1 MSSFIEN
8 LMQSAGQ
15 PDGRPF
21 RERARMV
28 GAVYTLSY
36 TDAIVAVFDY
46 DREQAG
52 GLPKNTFLMAAKPEG
67 DETFILLRIQKEA
80 RLPSAAANDQTRQ
93 ESIEDSG
100 NEGPWADR
108 LPEWLKD
115 KLSLHGLE
123 CSVLGTFISKPDGSY
138 LYAEDIDNYY
148 AVNQLMIWKPDA
160 ISLDMIVNHQHRTND
175 IPISRKSAKIGR
187 TRFAAAEPTNA
198 TKADFRINPTDIMKR
213 RTAYFGMSRSGKSN
227 GLKIMAE
234 NIYRIREDNPAHRVG
249 QIIFDLSGEY
259 AQDNYQDGKGLH
271 RVHETLS
278 LPRQSEVATYGLIPV
293 SSQSHVAVERAL
305 DQMLAGKEII
315 RGIMANETARYT
327 TAFRDADLTV
337 EPSAAGNMSA
347 QTRYY
352 RAVLTVLDPDR
363 KVMKLNFF
371 GDPIPQQWQTQQD
384 TVAVERALDQML
396 AGKEIIR
403 GIMANETA
411 RYTTAFRDADLTVEP
426 SAAGNMSAQ
435 TRYYRAVLT
444 YRTALAAA
452 GLQTPN
458 WRPSIQGPG
467 PNPVFSQT
475 LVAALR
481 HADNANSDNQTD
493 YLQAAAIIENAVTN
507 QFNITWD
514 QLIILFSA
522 LDKFVDDRRS
532 RFSSFEQDYIARSS
546 TQESWADPRFR
557 AILRIFESRNGPRS
571 FQIAQEQHDPNTTND
586 FAEAVVADL
595 REGKLVII
603 DQSAGDPEQNKAAA
617 ERVMWRIFRSQ
628 QERFRSISV
637 YHDPTAPPDENQ
649 ATEGHIIIYI
659 EEAHNLL
666 PRANARDNLTS
677 VWARSAKEGSKLN
690 IGMVLATQA
699 PSSVM
704 PEILSETD
712 NWVLSYLNSGS
723 ERRVVADYMDFAD
736 FADQIGKVSEQGFV
750 RIRTLSQAYTVPVQL
765 DRFQITDAPDQS
777 GQTPNA
783 QP

>member
-1 MSSFIEN
+1 MQQHSQDSSTTVIDN

-15 PDGRPF
+15 PDNRSF

-28 GAVYTLSY
+28 GAVYTISY
-36 TDAIVAVFDY
+36 TEAIVAVYDY

-52 GLPKNTFLMAAKPEG
+52 GLPKSTFLLAAKPEG

-100 NEGPWADR
+100 NQGHWSNR
-108 LPEWLKD
+108 LPDWVRD
-115 KLSLHGLE
+115 KMSLHGLE
-123 CSVLGTFISKPDGSY
+123 CSVLGTFVVELDGSY
-138 LYAEDIDNYY
+138 RYAEDIDNYY
-148 AVNQLMIWKPDA
+148 AVNQLMVWKPDA
-160 ISLDMIVNHQHRTND
+160 VSLDLIVNHQHRTND
-175 IPISRKSAKIGR
+175 IRVARRAAKIGR
-187 TRFAAAEPTNA
+187 TRFAAAEPSNA
-198 TKADFRINPTDIMKR
+198 TKADFKINPTDIMKR
-213 RTAYFGMSRSGKSN
+213 RTVYFGMSRSGKSN
-227 GLKIMAE
+227 GLKIVAE

-293 SSQSHVAVERAL
+293 
-305 DQMLAGKEII
+305 
-315 RGIMANETARYT
+315 
-327 TAFRDADLTV
+327 
-337 EPSAAGNMSA
+337 PW
-347 QTRYY
+347 
-352 RAVLTVLDPDR
+352 DPDR

-371 GDPIPQQWQTQQD
+371 GDPIPRPWQTPQH
-384 TVAVERALDQML
+384 TIAVENALDQML

-403 GIMANETA
+403 GIMVNESA
-411 RYTTAFRDADLTVEP
+411 RYTTAFRDADLTVEA
-426 SAAGNMSAQ
+426 SAAGNIGAQ
-435 TRYYRAVLT
+435 TRFYRAVLA

-452 GLQTPN
+452 GLQTPS
-458 WRPSIQGPG
+458 WQPSIRGPG
-467 PNPVFSQT
+467 QSAVFSQD
-475 LVAALR
+475 LIAALR
-481 HADNANSDNQTD
+481 HGDNAGSDSQTD
-493 YLQAAAIIENAVTN
+493 YIQAAAIIENSVNN

-514 QLIILFSA
+514 QLITLFSA
-522 LDKFVDDRRS
+522 LGRFVDDRRS
-532 RFSSFEQDYIARSS
+532 RFPRFEQDYIAQSS

-586 FAEAVVADL
+586 FAEAVVEDL
-595 REGKLVII
+595 RDGKLVII
-603 DQSAGDPEQNKAAA
+603 DQSAGDPEQNQAAA

-628 QERFRSISV
+628 QERFRSVLSH
-637 YHDPTAPPDENQ
+637 YDPTAPPDEDK
-649 ATEGHIIIYI
+649 ATDGHIIIYI

-666 PRANARDNLTS
+666 PRASARDNLTT
-677 VWARSAKEGSKLN
+677 VWARAAKEGSKLN

-723 ERRVVADYMDFAD
+723 ERRVVGDYMDFAD
-736 FADQIGKVSEQGFV
+736 FVDQIGKVSEQGFV

-765 DRFQITDAPDQS
+765 DRFQITDPP
-777 GQTPNA
+777 GQVGEATDG
-783 QP
+783 QL

>member
-1 MSSFIEN
+1 MSSVIDN
-8 LMQSAGQ
+8 LMRSAGQ
-15 PDGRPF
+15 PDSRPF

-36 TDAIVAVFDY
+36 TEAIVAVFDY

-52 GLPKNTFLMAAKPEG
+52 GLPKNAFLMAAKPEG

-108 LPEWLKD
+108 LPEWLRD
-115 KLSLHGLE
+115 KMSLHGLE
-123 CSVLGTFISKPDGSY
+123 CSVVGTFVARPDGGY
-138 LYAEDIDNYY
+138 RFAEDIDNYY
-148 AVNQLMIWKPDA
+148 AVNQLMVWKPDA
-160 ISLDMIVNHQHRTND
+160 VSLDLIVNHQHRTND
-175 IPISRKSAKIGR
+175 IPVSRKSAKVGR
-187 TRFAAAEPTNA
+187 TRFAAAEPDNA
-198 TKADFRINPTDIMKR
+198 TKADFMINPTDIMKR

-271 RVHETLS
+271 RVHETLG
-278 LPRQSEVATYGLIPV
+278 LPRQPEVATYGLIPV
-293 SSQSHVAVERAL
+293 PWDPDRKVMKLNFFGDPMPRPWQTQQDTIAVEQAL

-337 EPSAAGNMSA
+337 EPSAAGNVSA
-347 QTRYY
+347 QPRYY
-352 RAVLTVLDPDR
+352 RAVL
-363 KVMKLNFF
+363 
-371 GDPIPQQWQTQQD
+371 
-384 TVAVERALDQML
+384 A
-396 AGKEIIR
+396 
-403 GIMANETA
+403 
-411 RYTTAFRDADLTVEP
+411 
-426 SAAGNMSAQ
+426 
-435 TRYYRAVLT
+435 YRA
-444 YRTALAAA
+444 ALAAA
-452 GLQTPN
+452 GLQPPA
-458 WRPSIQGPG
+458 WQPSIQGPG
-467 PNPVFSQT
+467 PNAVFSQD

-481 HADNANSDNQTD
+481 HGDNAGSDNQTD
-493 YLQAAAIIENAVTN
+493 YLQAAAMIEHAVN
-507 QFNITWD
+507 NRFSITWD
-514 QLIILFSA
+514 QLITVFSVLA
-522 LDKFVDDRRS
+522 RFVDDRRS
-532 RFSSFEQDYIARSS
+532 RFPRFEQDYIARSS

-571 FQIAQEQHDPNTTND
+571 FQIAQEQHDPTTTND
-586 FAEAVVADL
+586 FAEAVVDDL
-595 REGKLVII
+595 KDGKLVII
-603 DQSAGDPEQNKAAA
+603 DQSAGDPEQNQAAA

-628 QERFRSISV
+628 QERFRSV
-637 YHDPTAPPDENQ
+637 LAHLNPNAQPDEDD
-649 ATEGHIIIYI
+649 ATDGHIIIYI

-666 PRANARDNLTS
+666 PKANARDSLTS

-736 FADQIGKVSEQGFV
+736 FVDQIGKVSEQGFV

-765 DRFQITDAPDQS
+765 DRFQIEDGPGPS
-777 GQTPNA
+777 GQTPNS

>member
-1 MSSFIEN
+1 MQQHSQDSSTTVIDN

-15 PDGRPF
+15 PDNRSF

-28 GAVYTLSY
+28 GAVYTISY
-36 TDAIVAVFDY
+36 TEAIVAVYDY

-52 GLPKNTFLMAAKPEG
+52 GLPKSTFLLAAKPEG

-100 NEGPWADR
+100 NQGHWSNR
-108 LPEWLKD
+108 LPDWVRD
-115 KLSLHGLE
+115 KMSLHGLE
-123 CSVLGTFISKPDGSY
+123 CSVLGTFVVELDGSY
-138 LYAEDIDNYY
+138 RYAEDIDNYY
-148 AVNQLMIWKPDA
+148 AVNQLMVWKPDA
-160 ISLDMIVNHQHRTND
+160 VSLDLIVNHQHRTND
-175 IPISRKSAKIGR
+175 IRVARRAAKIGR
-187 TRFAAAEPTNA
+187 TRFAAAEPSNA
-198 TKADFRINPTDIMKR
+198 TKADFKINPTDIMKR
-213 RTAYFGMSRSGKSN
+213 RTVYFGMSRSGKSN
-227 GLKIMAE
+227 GLKIVAE

-293 SSQSHVAVERAL
+293 
-305 DQMLAGKEII
+305 
-315 RGIMANETARYT
+315 
-327 TAFRDADLTV
+327 
-337 EPSAAGNMSA
+337 PW
-347 QTRYY
+347 
-352 RAVLTVLDPDR
+352 DPDR

-371 GDPIPQQWQTQQD
+371 GDPIPRPWQTPQH
-384 TVAVERALDQML
+384 TIAVENALDQML

-403 GIMANETA
+403 GIMVNESA
-411 RYTTAFRDADLTVEP
+411 RYTTAFRDADLTVEA
-426 SAAGNMSAQ
+426 SAAGNIGAQ
-435 TRYYRAVLT
+435 TRFYRAVLA

-452 GLQTPN
+452 GLQTPS
-458 WRPSIQGPG
+458 WQPSIRGPG
-467 PNPVFSQT
+467 QSAVFSQD
-475 LVAALR
+475 LIAALR
-481 HADNANSDNQTD
+481 HGDNAGSDSQTD
-493 YLQAAAIIENAVTN
+493 YIQAAAIIENSVNN

-514 QLIILFSA
+514 QLITLFSA
-522 LDKFVDDRRS
+522 LGRFVDDRRS
-532 RFSSFEQDYIARSS
+532 RFPRFEQDYIAQSS

-586 FAEAVVADL
+586 FAEAVVEDL
-595 REGKLVII
+595 RDGKLVII
-603 DQSAGDPEQNKAAA
+603 DQSAGDPEQNQAAA

-628 QERFRSISV
+628 QERFRSVLSH
-637 YHDPTAPPDENQ
+637 YDPTAPPDEDK
-649 ATEGHIIIYI
+649 ATDGHIIIYI

-666 PRANARDNLTS
+666 PRASARDNLTT
-677 VWARSAKEGSKLN
+677 VWARAAKEGSKLN

-736 FADQIGKVSEQGFV
+736 FVDQIGKVSEQGFV

-765 DRFQITDAPDQS
+765 DRFQITDPP
-777 GQTPNA
+777 GQVGEATDG
-783 QP
+783 QL